1 MSNPK
6 SFIAPFVRNARFPD
20 LETSIKVADKA
31 LEIYNQ
37 FKSNYPNTSI
47 QGGACVGLA
56 AIALGYANE
65 TIIQNIVKVSGS
77 TMKDYIKSVN
87 SLRNLLNVPINLSF
101 DVIAEQAGIPVR
113 FAHTAQKIYSGMV
126 ASDPKDVGLQRPSV
140 YAGVLLAV
148 AVARGH
154 KKDSV
159 LERVSRVT
167 YSDPIEVLAVEKKVK
182 EYAEG
187 SYRLKESKSV
197 PEDTEKFIR
206 TETPKEVIEAIEAAK
221 LSTELD
227 KKKKKKQTTLNFGPA

>member
-1 MSNPK
+1 MANPK

-31 LEIYNQ
+31 LEIYNK
-37 FKSNYPNTSI
+37 FRSHYPSASV

-56 AIALGYANE
+56 AIALGCANE
-65 TIIQNIVKVSGS
+65 TIIQNIVKVSGTS
-77 TMKDYIKSVN
+77 MKDYIKSVN
-87 SLRNLLNVPINLSF
+87 LIRNLLNIPIQLSF
-101 DVIAEQAGIPVR
+101 DTIAEQAGLPVR
-113 FAHTAQKIYSGMV
+113 FAHTAQKIYTGM
-126 ASDPKDVGLQRPSV
+126 AAADPKDIGFQRPCV

-167 YSDPIEVLAVEKKVK
+167 YSDPIEVLGVEKKVK

-187 SYRLKESKSV
+187 SFGLKESKSK
-197 PEDTEKFIR
+197 PEDTERFIR

-221 LSTELD
+221 LSTNID
-227 KKKKKKQTTLNFGPA
+227 KKKKKKQTTLNFGKA